1 VSDPRSNLGFESE
14 DQLRAFI
21 RALSNSAIPGKF
33 AYVGEAA
40 AATYNTHALTQ
51 EYGQVTRS
59 LVDESS
65 LFLRVWGDELGS
77 IRTLADVGPGN
88 GLHSA
93 DLLQILSATT
103 NWSPSNY
110 LAIDY
115 SLHMAEIAKQNIKR
129 LIPSMQINSIPFDIE
144 STFRHASA
152 HLPDASESIYLLLGN
167 TIGNV
172 ESMPR
177 AIEGIRS
184 LAGKGARLLI
194 GCALFDEYR
203 SAESYLEPYRM
214 STYVDCVLGPL
225 MMIGAPRRLLASAAE
240 LSPDIRTI
248 STLVI
253 FKEDFQTDVL
263 GERVA
268 VKAGSTIR
276 CALSRRFLPGEVPNL
291 LKRLNVITLGV
302 AEDLENG
309 HGTYCTII

>member
-1 VSDPRSNLGFESE
+1 MSDPRSNLGFESE

-21 RALSNSAIPGKF
+21 KALSNSAIPGKF

-40 AATYNTHALTQ
+40 AATYNAHALTK

-59 LVDESS
+59 VGDESS
-65 LFLRVWGDELGS
+65 LLLEVWGQELGP

-93 DLLQILSATT
+93 DLLQRLAATA

-115 SLHMAEIAKQNIKR
+115 SLHMAEIAKQNIER
-129 LIPSMQINSIPFDIE
+129 LSPGMQINSIPFDIE
-144 STFRHASA
+144 STFRQTSSQ
-152 HLPDASESIYLLLGN
+152 LPDSSESIYFLLGN

-172 ESMPR
+172 ESMSR

-184 LAGKGARLLI
+184 LAGHGARLLI

-203 SAESYLEPYRM
+203 STESYLKPYRM
-214 STYVDCVLGPL
+214 KTYVDCVLCPL
-225 MMIGAPRRLLASAAE
+225 MMIGVPRRSLESAAE
-240 LSPDIRTI
+240 LSPDTRTV

-253 FKEDFQTDVL
+253 FREDFQANVL
-263 GERVA
+263 DERVT
-268 VKAGSTIR
+268 VKAETTIR
-276 CALSRRFLPGEVPNL
+276 CALSRRFLPGEIPDL
-291 LKRLNVITLGV
+291 LKRWNVSTLGM
-302 AEDLENG
+302 AEDLQNG
-309 HGTYCTII
+309 HGTYCAIL